1 MLIEII
7 FQLEIKE
14 KELAEAYNQ
23 IGQMKDTLSKV
34 LSARPAETFNTASTI
49 NLEDDQ
55 GYFGSY
61 SSVDIHY
68 EMLKVNDLN
77 KIKYPTPISNIPIH

>member
-1 MLIEII
+1 M

-14 KELAEAYNQ
+14 KELADACNQ
-23 IGQMKDTLSKV
+23 IVQMKDTLTKV
-34 LSARPAETFNTASTI
+34 LSARPDDSINTASTI

-61 SSVDIHY
+61 SSVDIHF
-68 EMLKVNDLN
+68 EMLKVNH
-77 KIKYPTPISNIPIH
+77 IY

>member
-1 MLIEII
+1 
-7 FQLEIKE
+7 
-14 KELAEAYNQ
+14 
-23 IGQMKDTLSKV
+23 MKDTLSKV
-34 LSARPAETFNTASTI
+34 LSAQPGETVNTASTI

-77 KIKYPTPISNIPIH
+77 KIKYLTPISTFPIH